1 MLNESWA
8 FFMFLLIQKQVINLL
23 TKTYHLQK
31 TVINSKF
38 IIYIITTLSF
48 VCNYMLTTTMK
59 VALSKCRLQ
68 FTTCKDNKNK
78 VFLQVKIL

>member
-48 VCNYMLTTTMK
+48 VC
-59 VALSKCRLQ
+59 
-68 FTTCKDNKNK
+68 KDM
-78 VFLQVKIL
+78 